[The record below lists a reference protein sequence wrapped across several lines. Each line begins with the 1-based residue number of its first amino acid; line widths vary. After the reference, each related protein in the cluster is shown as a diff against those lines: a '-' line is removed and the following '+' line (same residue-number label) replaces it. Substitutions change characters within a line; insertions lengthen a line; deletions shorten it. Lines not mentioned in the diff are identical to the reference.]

1 MRLAIQEAKKA
12 KLAGDFPFG
21 AVITCNGKV
30 IAKGHAEN
38 IAKGDATAHAEM
50 QALRKAC
57 TILRTH
63 NLSDCTIYSTHEPCI
78 MCGAAIFQAK
88 IPNIYFGA
96 TREDLPWLM
105 RARKVRIDDLA
116 QDSNFAVQIVRGLLK
131 DGVLELFTDLEV
143 KFSQDK
149 TQLNKLK

>member
-1 MRLAIQEAKKA
+1 
-12 KLAGDFPFG
+12 
-21 AVITCNGKV
+21 
-30 IAKGHAEN
+30 
-38 IAKGDATAHAEM
+38 
-50 QALRKAC
+50 
-57 TILRTH
+57 
-63 NLSDCTIYSTHEPCI
+63 